1 MSLHTLSEL
10 TGDFVVYR
18 NLEPYDARV
27 PGVSAAW
34 REMGL
39 AGPQVVRKSAPAY
52 PQAARWILQRFHE
65 INAPQTQLAEFLLIG
80 DTFANDGGAY
90 SRLAAATGWPGAA
103 FIGKDAP
110 AEPARTSW
118 QGNIFVA
125 NRWQGLAVWLEALRE
140 RGLKLDERTVV
151 IVDIDK
157 TAFGARGRNH
167 SPIDAARIR
176 AISQTVRQALGE
188 NADIQAFTEIY
199 LELNRQQYH
208 DLTGD
213 NQDYLAYIS
222 ILIGA
227 GTVPMAE
234 LRRKHAAG
242 ELNDFSTF
250 IARVQPSRAE
260 MPAGLARLHDA
271 VLAAYQSNDPTPF
284 KDFRRNEYRMTVA
297 SMGGLPADA
306 PVAKRAAEEIC
317 LTREVWDACRWLQ
330 ARGVTITSFSDK
342 PDEACAPAPE
352 LAASGYRPI
361 HHTPTH
367 LLGDT
372 LDIA

>member
-1 MSLHTLSEL
+1 MPLCTLSEL

-39 AGPQVVRKSAPAY
+39 AGPQVVRKSDPLY

-65 INAPQTQLAEFLLIG
+65 INAPKTQLAEFLLIG

-90 SRLAAATGWPGAA
+90 SRLAGATGWPGAA
-103 FIGKDAP
+103 FIGKDAL
-110 AEPARTSW
+110 AEPVRTSW
-118 QGNIFVA
+118 QGDIFVA
-125 NRWQGLAVWLEALRE
+125 NRWQGLALWLEALQT

-167 SPIDAARIR
+167 SPIDVARIR
-176 AISQTVRQALGE
+176 AISQTVRQALGDD
-188 NADIQAFTEIY
+188 ADIQAFTEIY

-222 ILIGA
+222 ILVGA
-227 GTVPMAE
+227 GTASMAA
-234 LRRKHAAG
+234 LRRRHAAG
-242 ELNDFSTF
+242 DLNDFAAF
-250 IARVQPSRAE
+250 IAWVQPGRAA

-271 VLAAYQSNDPTPF
+271 VLEAYQSNDPTPF
-284 KDFRRNEYRMTVA
+284 KDFRRNEYRMTVENMGSLPDDAAA
-297 SMGGLPADA
+297 SR
-306 PVAKRAAEEIC
+306 RAAEEIC
-317 LTREVWDACRWLQ
+317 LTREIWDACRWLQ

-342 PDEACAPAPE
+342 PDEACAPAPD
-352 LAASGYRPI
+352 LAASGYRAI

-367 LLGDT
+367 LLGDP
-372 LDIA
+372 LDI